1 MEIEGVMGQ
10 TVYVDLFFMINFS
23 MDFLCF
29 FLTSKLLSDR
39 LSIIRT
45 LIASAIGGV
54 YANLALFIGVGGISE
69 ILLDIAVCALMCLVA
84 FGKCRSLL
92 LHTAVYIVISIVLGG
107 FMTALFG
114 LLNRAEL
121 PLDGLEGDGLSAW
134 LLALLAAVSGALTL
148 AGGRFF
154 RKKSA
159 RRYTK
164 LTLELDGRQR
174 TLDAFCD
181 SGNLLREP
189 ISGRA
194 CIVTDTDALKGIFPD
209 EILKMARSGGIP
221 KLTPSANLAKRIR
234 IVPTHSA
241 TGDGILIAVRPERI
255 FIGEGKSA
263 REVDA
268 LIALCTLGQTADGA
282 QALVP
287 TELMN

>member
-1 MEIEGVMGQ
+1 MEIGDVMGQ

-54 YANLALFIGVGGISE
+54 YANLALFIEVGGISE

-121 PLDGLEGDGLSAW
+121 PLEGLEGDGLSAW

-209 EILKMARSGGIP
+209 EILKMARTGGIP